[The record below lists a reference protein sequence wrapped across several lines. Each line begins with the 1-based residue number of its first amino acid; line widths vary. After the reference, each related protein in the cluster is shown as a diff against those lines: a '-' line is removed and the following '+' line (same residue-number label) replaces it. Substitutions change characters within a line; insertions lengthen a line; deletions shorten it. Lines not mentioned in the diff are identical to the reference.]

1 MYVDVTAIDIET
13 YDVIVAGSGLAA
25 YALSRRLSAAGR
37 RVLILETGH
46 DAYDDEIQTRF
57 TRMYGRG
64 HFDGAY
70 WPGHWIRALGGTSA
84 VWSGWCAPLSARNF
98 ENWPI
103 ARPDLDP
110 YYRLAAEYLRR
121 SDSFLTYSA
130 PFLPG
135 FVYRPMSL
143 GLALRLGQEPELL
156 DRLDTVD
163 IALGTTL
170 TALHPASDRGAVA
183 AISLHRP
190 GASEQRLALRPSQ
203 VVVLAAGGI
212 GNAQILLN
220 SRPDDGAAVGDE
232 HDQVGRYLMEHPHL
246 HGCARIVAP
255 ADLRLP
261 SVPFGF
267 GRAADTVTPDDAT
280 HAAIGGLDVSL
291 EFTEAEVDPAHPVE
305 RFLAERIG
313 GPSKAFDLT
322 ARAEMPPEP
331 ANRLELA
338 EGRDPSGLRRVRA
351 LCYIGTDA
359 FRAVDACLETL
370 AATLIATGPAR
381 LRIIN
386 RRMIDGVTG
395 GGHIMGTTRM
405 GTSPR
410 ASVVDADCR
419 VHGYRN
425 LFVAGSSVFASGG
438 QANPTLTLMALA
450 ARLGDHLAGRA

>member
-1 MYVDVTAIDIET
+1 MYVDVTAIDIEP

-25 YALSRRLSAAGR
+25 YALSKRLSAAGR
-37 RVLILETGH
+37 RVLILETGRA
-46 DAYDDEIQTRF
+46 AYDDDIQTRF

-64 HFDGAY
+64 HFDGTY
-70 WPGHWIRALGGTSA
+70 WPAHWIRALGGTSA
-84 VWSGWCAPLSARNF
+84 VWSGWCAPLGERNF
-98 ENWPI
+98 KDWPI
-103 ARPDLDP
+103 TRQDLEP
-110 YYRLAAEYLRR
+110 YYRVAAEYLRR

-135 FVYRPMSL
+135 FIYRPMSL
-143 GLALRLGQEPELL
+143 GLALRLDQEPELI
-156 DRLDTVD
+156 DTLDTVD

-170 TALHPASDRGAVA
+170 TALHPTSDRGAVA
-183 AISLHRP
+183 AVSLHRA
-190 GASEQRLALRPSQ
+190 GATAQRFGLRASQ

-232 HDQVGRYLMEHPHL
+232 NDQVGRYLMEHPHL

-255 ADLRLP
+255 ASLRMP

-291 EFTEAEVDPAHPVE
+291 EFADAEVDPEHPVE
-305 RFLAERIG
+305 RFLAERMG
-313 GPSKAFDLT
+313 ERSTAFDLT

-331 ANRLELA
+331 ENRLELA
-338 EGRDPSGLRRVRA
+338 EGSDPAGLRRVRA
-351 LCYIGTDA
+351 LCHIGTDA
-359 FRAVDACLETL
+359 FRAVDACLEKL
-370 AATLIATGPAR
+370 ASTLIATGPAR

-386 RRMIDGVTG
+386 RRVIDGVTG

-410 ASVVDADCR
+410 TSVVDGDGR
-419 VHGYRN
+419 VHGYDN

-438 QANPTLTLMALA
+438 YANPTLTLMALA
-450 ARLGDHLAGRA
+450 ARLGDHLAKRP